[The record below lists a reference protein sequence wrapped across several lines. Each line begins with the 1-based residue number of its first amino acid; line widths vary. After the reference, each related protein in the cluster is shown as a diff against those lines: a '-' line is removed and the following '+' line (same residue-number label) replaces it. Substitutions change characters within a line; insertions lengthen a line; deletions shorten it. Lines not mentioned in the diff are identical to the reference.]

1 MSTAL
6 ASARRRRA
14 GPETVAP
21 TPGVRQTVPQPSFP
35 GSNQSQQ
42 ANMAPGLT
50 LPQVIALVDK
60 RLNSLE
66 MFMHNSNSQIYPNQS
81 NEEETNEAMTQLKA
95 VTDEYNARFDI
106 IADELTLLKDT
117 VLKLQTFTMEVNK
130 SLMQDRIR
138 ILSNEPNS
146 DNSPLEESL
155 YSAST

>member
-35 GSNQSQQ
+35 GSNQSLQ

-66 MFMHNSNSQIYPNQS
+66 VFMQTQSQIHPNQS
-81 NEEETNEAMTQLKA
+81 NEEEVNEAMTQLKA

-106 IADELTLLKDT
+106 IADELALLKDT
-117 VLKLQTFTMEVNK
+117 VLKLQTFTMEVNR
-130 SLMQDRIR
+130 SLMQDRIH
-138 ILSNEPNS
+138 ILSNDLES
-146 DNSPLEESL
+146 EKSPLEEAL
-155 YSAST
+155 DASI

>member
-35 GSNQSQQ
+35 CSNQSLQP
-42 ANMAPGLT
+42 NMAPGLT

-66 MFMHNSNSQIYPNQS
+66 LFMQTQSQIHPNQS
-81 NEEETNEAMTQLKA
+81 NEEDVNEAMTQLKA

-106 IADELTLLKDT
+106 IADELALLKDT
-117 VLKLQTFTMEVNK
+117 VLKLQTFTMEVNR
-130 SLMQDRIR
+130 SLMQDRIH
-138 ILSNEPNS
+138 ILSNDLES
-146 DNSPLEESL
+146 EKSPLEEAL
-155 YSAST
+155 DASI

>member
-35 GSNQSQQ
+35 GSNQSPQ

-60 RLNSLE
+60 RLNTLE
-66 MFMHNSNSQIYPNQS
+66 MFMQTQSQIHPNQS
-81 NEEETNEAMTQLKA
+81 NEEEMNEVMTQLKA

-106 IADELTLLKDT
+106 IADELALLKDT
-117 VLKLQTFTMEVNK
+117 VLKLQTFTMEVNR
-130 SLMQDRIR
+130 SLMQDRIH
-138 ILSNEPNS
+138 ILSNDPEQEK
-146 DNSPLEESL
+146 SPLEEAL
-155 YSAST
+155 DASI